1 MQVKNIKSVTVVA
14 ITTEQLLSKRKSN
27 QFIKLFMKLNGFPGG
42 IIGKKKK
49 KKSACQCGRHKRRD
63 KRCGFNP
70 WVGKIPLGR
79 KWQSTPVFLPGK
91 FHGRRKLVGYNP
103 WGAKKLDTT
112 K

>member
-49 KKSACQCGRHKRRD
+49 KIC
-63 KRCGFNP
+63 
-70 WVGKIPLGR
+70 
-79 KWQSTPVFLPGK
+79 LPM
-91 FHGRRKLVGYNP
+91 RE
-103 WGAKKLDTT
+103 T
-112 K
+112 

>member
-49 KKSACQCGRHKRRD
+49 KKNLPANAGDIREETRD
-63 KRCGFNP
+63 
-70 WVGKIPLGR
+70 VDSIPG
-79 KWQSTPVFLPGK
+79 
-91 FHGRRKLVGYNP
+91 
-103 WGAKKLDTT
+103 
-112 K
+112 